1 MRLSQLIQFVPR
13 TLTESADDDFKSF
26 YLIPD
31 KTEPEYRY
39 GKQERVSLIPK
50 NYPNIKATRN
60 WNNSQRNKERILL
73 TKTFFNKIQILSNSK
88 LNPSHKES
96 LRKKF
101 IIELQSLRP
110 HPTDIA
116 ERYKKLG
123 EPESNICL
131 LLNNY
136 ELLPDIKLT
145 KDQFIFLENVLNKK

>member
-101 IIELQSLRP
+101 IIEL
-110 HPTDIA
+110 
-116 ERYKKLG
+116 
-123 EPESNICL
+123 
-131 LLNNY
+131 
-136 ELLPDIKLT
+136 
-145 KDQFIFLENVLNKK
+145 